1 MTSTPSSLIASLRAR
16 WRPWRRWQRW
26 WQGLSPAHQ
35 DRMVSIVPLISVL
48 LFLAAIASAFTY
60 FTRLEAQRE
69 QQEVTRDV
77 EYAQQRLRLRLLEPH
92 EPLQRMAAEVVGG
105 ELSPQ
110 LFGLEAELLAGR
122 FPELLALTW
131 LDARDQVVSA
141 HAAVQAPAL
150 LNRSAGQPVLDV
162 DTEGALGVA
171 RTTLQP
177 HFSRPLGGPGPD
189 SRLLLL
195 LPLTHFGS
203 FQGTLMVEYSLE
215 MLLRLGVPGDV
226 RTRYAL
232 ALVDLNGNVVAGS
245 THELDPEGLPW
256 LPWTGQP
263 RSAQLAVTPVGPH
276 LQLRATS
283 YRISRDAAGE
293 GFFWVVGSLS
303 LLTIWMLLT
312 NLRHTRRRLQAQ
324 RALQSETLFR
334 RAMENSM
341 LTGMRALDLNGRI
354 TYVNPAFCSMTGWN
368 EADLV
373 GAQAPFPYWPA
384 AHVENLHARLDDE
397 LSGRTNAGGFEMP
410 VQRKDGSTFY
420 ARMYVSP
427 LIDSQGQQTGWMTS
441 MTDISEPKRVREEL
455 GASYRRFTTVLDT
468 LDQAVSVAPL
478 NSTELLFANRMYQT
492 WFGSTAEGH
501 RQLIQLSQRSS
512 ATRPD
517 SEDHQ
522 SDGLAGLPTD
532 TLFEATTDHAELFLD
547 ALNKWLE
554 VRSRYLTWV
563 DGRLVQMVIA
573 SDITARRRA
582 EQQAA
587 LQQERAEAA
596 SRLITMGEMASS
608 VAHELNQ
615 PLTAINNY
623 SSGMIARLQQQQI
636 SEAEL
641 LEVLQ
646 KTAKQA
652 QRAGQIIQRI
662 RAFVKRSEPTPIPS
676 DAAQMVANAVELAE
690 IDLRRHLVRLNT
702 YVAARL
708 PQLLVDPILIEQVLI
723 NLLKNAGEAIMQAQR
738 PVGQRQVELCV
749 TPRHVEG
756 LPVVEFSVRDT
767 GRGIPPERLER
778 IYEAFYSTKAEGMG
792 IGLKLCRSIVESHHG
807 RLEAHNL
814 YNGQEIMGCEFSFW
828 LPSLTALK
836 S

>member
-1 MTSTPSSLIASLRAR
+1 MSKFRSFLSKRLGWR
-16 WRPWRRWQRW
+16 WPVRRWQRW
-26 WQGLSPAHQ
+26 WQGLNPAHQ
-35 DRMVSIVPLISVL
+35 DRLVSIVPLISVL

-60 FTRLEAQRE
+60 FTQLEAQRE

-92 EPLQRMAAEVVGG
+92 EPLQRMALQIVNQEFDPFQFSAA
-105 ELSPQ
+105 
-110 LFGLEAELLAGR
+110 AELLAGR
-122 FPELLALTW
+122 FPELLAVSW
-131 LDARDQVVSA
+131 LDEQDRVVA
-141 HAAVQAPAL
+141 THAAAQAPAQ
-150 LNRSAGQPVLDV
+150 LNRSAGQPVLNEE
-162 DTEGALGVA
+162 TEGALGVV
-171 RTTLQP
+171 REIMQP

-195 LPLTHFGS
+195 LPLTQHGHY
-203 FQGTLMVEYSLE
+203 QGTLLVEYSLE
-215 MLLRLGVPGDV
+215 LLLRLGVPGDV
-226 RTRYAL
+226 RTRYAV
-232 ALVDLNGNVVAGS
+232 ALLDLSGNVVAGS
-245 THELDPEGLPW
+245 VHEYDPGGLLL

-263 RSAQLAVTPVGPH
+263 RSYQMAVAPVGPH

-341 LTGMRALDLNGRI
+341 VTGMRALDLNGRI
-354 TYVNPAFCSMTGWN
+354 TYVNPAFCSMTGWS
-368 EADLV
+368 ESDLV

-384 AHVENLHARLDDE
+384 AEAENLHARLDDE
-397 LSGRTNAGGFEMP
+397 LSGRTQSGGFEMP
-410 VQRKDGSTFY
+410 VQRKNGSTFF

-441 MTDISEPKRVREEL
+441 MTDISEPKRIREEL

-492 WFGSTAEGH
+492 WFGSTAGGH
-501 RQLIQLSQRSS
+501 RQLIQLSQRSG

-517 SEDHQ
+517 GEDPQ

-532 TLFEATTDHAELFLD
+532 TLFEATTDHAELFLET
-547 ALNKWLE
+547 LNKWLE
-554 VRSRYLTWV
+554 VRTRYLTWV

-662 RAFVKRSEPTPIPS
+662 RAFVKRSEPTPTPS
-676 DAAQMVANAVELAE
+676 DAAQMVGNAVELAE

-723 NLLKNAGEAIMQAQR
+723 NLLKNAGEAIIQAQR
-738 PVGQRQVELCV
+738 PIGQRQVELCV

-756 LPVVEFSVRDT
+756 LPVIEFSVRDN
-767 GRGIPPERLER
+767 GRGIPPQQLER

-807 RLEAHNL
+807 RLQARNL

-828 LPSLTALK
+828 IPTLAALNP
-836 S
+836 